1 MLDLGVIVLHVSVTT
16 TISNSEK
23 RFSKIGTS
31 SLVNSLFPLYD
42 RNLSDLVLTL
52 LLFNLCLVLTPAS
65 LPIHIL
71 EIYILTNKI
80 YLSIFKKTVYTL
92 NCINITTY
100 KGNIPVSGIYC
111 KSSIYYFLGTI
122 QNHLNINMQ
131 K

>member
-1 MLDLGVIVLHVSVTT
+1 MLNLGVIVLHVSVTT

-31 SLVNSLFPLYD
+31 SLVTSPFPLYD

-71 EIYILTNKI
+71 EINKI
-80 YLSIFKKTVYTL
+80 YLSISKKTVYTL

-131 K
+131 KC